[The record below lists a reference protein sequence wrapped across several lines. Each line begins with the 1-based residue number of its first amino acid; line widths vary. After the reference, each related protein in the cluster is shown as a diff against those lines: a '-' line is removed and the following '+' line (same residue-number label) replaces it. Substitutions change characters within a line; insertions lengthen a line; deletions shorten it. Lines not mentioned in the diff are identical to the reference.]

1 MKTINY
7 SELARQ
13 IGLSSE
19 TFRKKRLNINYNKF
33 NSAQLIAIEFIL
45 NTDIEAFIT
54 ELKSKT

>member
-1 MKTINY
+1 MMKTINY

-33 NSAQLIAIEFIL
+33 NSAQLIAIEFVL
-45 NTDIEAFIT
+45 SSDIEAFIS
-54 ELKSKT
+54 ELRS